1 MENKKTNG
9 TGVRFDDYK
18 DIISGGAMLLL
29 AGGILLGANQIKIHK
44 LSSMVN
50 AAFMPR
56 LVGGAMAVCALI
68 VMVEG
73 IFHLKKVQQAPPSD
87 APQEAEIPGV
97 NKDEPKPMIA
107 TILLMIG
114 YALLFE
120 PLGFI
125 LSSALYAFGQIM
137 VLTLPE
143 NRTKKQWIMAAVVA
157 VVVSVLVYAAFRY
170 GLDML
175 LPVGPL
181 SVIGL
186 G

>member
-1 MENKKTNG
+1 MENKKPNG
-9 TGVRFDDYK
+9 AGVRFDDYK
-18 DIISGGAMLLL
+18 DIISGGVMLLF

-44 LSSMVN
+44 LSSLVN

-56 LVGGAMAVCALI
+56 LVGMAMAVCALI

-73 IFHLKKVQQAPPSD
+73 IFHLKKAKQAPPSD
-87 APQEAEIPGV
+87 VPQEPEIPGV
-97 NKDEPKPMIA
+97 NKDEPKPLIA

-143 NRTKKQWIMAAVVA
+143 NRTKKQWVLAAAVA
-157 VVVSVLVYAAFRY
+157 VIVSVLVYVAFRC

-181 SVIGL
+181 SMIGL